1 MQLSIKQNKSVLK
14 DLFSFISLW
23 REFYFT
29 SNLIILLAVQK
40 NKYNVV
46 ISMKIEEKIKKTALN
61 YVEGW
66 YSADSKRMEKALHS
80 KLVKRRFVSPQEIWD
95 VNTPWMIEATEEGR
109 GKIDDINQGKKE
121 VTILDYYN
129 NIASVK
135 IISDKFV
142 DYLHMV
148 FIQGEWKIVDVL
160 WDFVK

>member
-1 MQLSIKQNKSVLK
+1 
-14 DLFSFISLW
+14 
-23 REFYFT
+23 
-29 SNLIILLAVQK
+29 
-40 NKYNVV
+40 
-46 ISMKIEEKIKKTALN
+46 
-61 YVEGW
+61 
-66 YSADSKRMEKALHS
+66 MEKALHS